1 MASTLTLVNNLDTFH
16 EDVGDLGAMDF
27 NVNLQVVLEL
37 NGNASFNPTIAY
49 KNLYAINVPPGWTFT
64 ASPYSSNDTKKIN
77 LFFTGNAT
85 DHAVGDSI
93 TNLGIYLE
101 RTHGINGETYFENE
115 IDELPNEGDWGY
127 ENFNVTFIGGAVAPP
142 DVVVVETIKKYDDF
156 NDYVLDLQCKW
167 AALGSSISDG
177 YGYGKYCK
185 TKNKDFKLLRYIIG
199 VLQRHNQR
207 MKELNI
213 LLNSNYDHYC
223 LNEAQ
228 LLKMVDYAYIILK
241 RY

>member
-1 MASTLTLVNNLDTFH
+1 MASTLTLVNGLDTFH
-16 EDVGDLGAMDF
+16 EDVGDLGAIDL
-27 NVNLQVVLEL
+27 NVTLQVVLEL
-37 NGNASFNPTIAY
+37 NGNALFNPDIAY
-49 KNLYAINVPPGWTFT
+49 TNVYAINVPAGLTFK
-64 ASPYSSNDTKKIN
+64 AEKYIPDPTKKIK
-77 LFFTGNAT
+77 LLLTGNAT
-85 DHAVGDSI
+85 HHAVGNSI
-93 TNLGIYLE
+93 TNLEVYLE
-101 RTHGINGETYFENE
+101 RNTNGDTYFEDQ

-127 ENFNVTFIGGAVAPP
+127 LNFNVTFIGGAVAPP